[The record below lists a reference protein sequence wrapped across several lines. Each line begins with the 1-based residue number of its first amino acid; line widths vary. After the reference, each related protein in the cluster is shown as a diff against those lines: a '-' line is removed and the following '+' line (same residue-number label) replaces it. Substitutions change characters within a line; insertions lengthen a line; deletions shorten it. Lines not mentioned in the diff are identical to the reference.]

1 MNKPHTIIAATI
13 FDYRHQ
19 KPTVLSSDKFAD
31 LIIHALEIRGFQV
44 MAVEESDQ
52 ET

>member
-1 MNKPHTIIAATI
+1 MNDPQAIIAATI

-19 KPTVLSSDKFAD
+19 KPTVLTSDKFAD
-31 LIIHALEIRGFQV
+31 QIIYALEIRGYRIV
-44 MAVEESDQ
+44 AVEESDQ